1 MPVSHVGAN
10 RRAAQA
16 RKRRE
21 RLKNA
26 EDARAEEVSDEC
38 REVFDAAD
46 HDNSGTLEPHE
57 ARALIVKLTNDD
69 NLSDGVYKQ
78 LVGYARDEFPGKPDV
93 PIEKSHLPKLLSAA
107 RAYESQRSVVDALLV
122 KHDTDRSGQLELRE
136 FITALHDVSPDGMKV
151 RAGDVLWLL
160 SKCDMDGDRELT
172 FAELLPAIGLWR
184 DIAGPLDALDDGD
197 EEGEDGD
204 ATDMILEAVCEGLAE
219 AAIEGEGE
227 GSGEGEGA
235 DAAELPLVGLEAA
248 DKAFEAAAAQSSS
261 KAKGGVRAEEL
272 TRYLIDT
279 GHPPSKVH
287 AIVTACE
294 HTQQGIITRD
304 ALRRGWHKACPGG
317 AGFEAPKPEPVLVVP
332 MVMGFSLAPG
342 ITPMVSTRALPSA
355 AENYED
361 GSRGRGRGKKKAA
374 NRRPGSMAR
383 EPTSPGLHPR
393 GPQQRRGSV
402 GGGGS
407 ASGNLNSSS
416 TRHLVTGSIIGRE
429 VKVHP
434 LGDVEEEEEP
444 LTAESRAHRLEG
456 ARIVKKGLTKSYVR
470 TMSQSCIIVDNS
482 ALKAAERAVATKH
495 AKARDGKAA
504 AAKAAAPSGGEAAVT
519 AAPPKGNG
527 GCCVVS

>member
-1 MPVSHVGAN
+1 MEKAVNKHACPH
-10 RRAAQA
+10 
-16 RKRRE
+16 
-21 RLKNA
+21 NA
-26 EDARAEEVSDEC
+26 
-38 REVFDAAD
+38 
-46 HDNSGTLEPHE
+46 P
-57 ARALIVKLTNDD
+57 
-69 NLSDGVYKQ
+69 
-78 LVGYARDEFPGKPDV
+78 
-93 PIEKSHLPKLLSAA
+93 
-107 RAYESQRSVVDALLV
+107 
-122 KHDTDRSGQLELRE
+122 
-136 FITALHDVSPDGMKV
+136 
-151 RAGDVLWLL
+151 
-160 SKCDMDGDRELT
+160 
-172 FAELLPAIGLWR
+172 
-184 DIAGPLDALDDGD
+184 
-197 EEGEDGD
+197 
-204 ATDMILEAVCEGLAE
+204 
-219 AAIEGEGE
+219 
-227 GSGEGEGA
+227 
-235 DAAELPLVGLEAA
+235 
-248 DKAFEAAAAQSSS
+248 
-261 KAKGGVRAEEL
+261 
-272 TRYLIDT
+272 
-279 GHPPSKVH
+279 
-287 AIVTACE
+287 TACE

-504 AAKAAAPSGGEAAVT
+504 AAKAAAPSGGEAAAT